1 MITYLSSS
9 FKSDEKLHYIGAH
22 QAAFEGEPF
31 YPLEIFER
39 LAEETE
45 GGLIESSCKVKKDR
59 IYPVR
64 FNLNFFGA
72 EKRIENF
79 NRTLDFFHEAESR
92 ADVKLDW
99 ELLQKFF
106 NPTFDFSKVEG
117 LQTAVDLRSEIAQS
131 RLKLVVRIKDYPE
144 KIEHALALH
153 SDSDT
158 EEFRKLLLY
167 SCLVIGFDFYL
178 DGRSAIELYPEIK
191 KQEFLQRDIQQQILQ
206 VLSPQALKPLNGSS
220 MFGVGFSKTNP
231 DKIVYYQLE
240 NKNDLLNYFSL
251 NDAARKVHAFYQEQ
265 PVRPSMWVGLP
276 EREMLGGTIQNVN
289 LYYQKYFGQETE
301 IR

>member
-9 FKSDEKLHYIGAH
+9 LKSDEKLHYIGAH
-22 QAAFEGEPF
+22 QTAFEGEPF
-31 YPLEIFER
+31 YPLEVFER
-39 LAEETE
+39 LTAETE
-45 GGLIESSCKVKKDR
+45 GGLVESSCKIEKDK

-64 FNLNFFGA
+64 FNLSFGA
-72 EKRIENF
+72 ETLIENF
-79 NRTLDFFHEAESR
+79 NRTLNFFHEAENR
-92 ADVKLDW
+92 TDVKVDL
-99 ELLQKFF
+99 ELLQKFLS
-106 NPTFDFSKVEG
+106 PTFDFSKLKG
-117 LQTAVDLRSEIAQS
+117 LQTGVDLRSELGQS

-144 KIEHALALH
+144 KIEQALALH

-158 EEFRKLLLY
+158 EEFRQLLLY

-191 KQEFLQRDIQQQILQ
+191 KQDFLRRDIQQQILQ
-206 VLSPQALKPLNGSS
+206 VLSPQALRPLNASS
-220 MFGVGFSKTNP
+220 MLMVGFSKTNP

-251 NDAARKVHAFYQEQ
+251 NDAARRVHAFYQEQ

-276 EREMLGGTIQNVN
+276 ERELLGGTIQNIN
-289 LYYQKYFGQETE
+289 LYYQKYFGQETKNE
-301 IR
+301 E